1 MTSQLRRIY
10 QLVRS
15 FLFGIINKEFLIF
28 CFFLLLSGSF
38 WLSMTLDETYEREF
52 SVPVELKHIPDNVIL
67 STEIESTLTFT
78 ISDKGFAMLN
88 YLHGNRLK
96 PVTIDFRT
104 YANKSKG
111 KGNVPQADL
120 QGIISKMLLSSSH
133 IVATLPDH
141 LEFAFSYGTSQTK
154 PVSLI
159 ANVTTAK
166 NRYLLESIIDP
177 DSVKVFAD
185 KKTLRTMSSIPT
197 EEFDIDE
204 LKDSTEVLVALQHAQ
219 GVKCIPD
226 TVRVILRTDA
236 IIEQTVEVPLQ
247 VINAPTDKT
256 ITLMP
261 EKVKINYS
269 VGAAQAN
276 KVKADQFR
284 VVVNY
289 NEMAP
294 HPTDPCKMHLQKS
307 PAQVSNVRLEEA
319 KVTFLVGQP

>member
-1 MTSQLRRIY
+1 MPRLRRIY
-10 QLVRS
+10 QLIRN
-15 FLFGIINKEFLIF
+15 FLLGIINKEFLIF

-38 WLSMTLDETYEREF
+38 WLSMTLDESCEREF
-52 SVPVELKHIPDNVIL
+52 SVPVELKHVPDNVIFA
-67 STEIESTLTFT
+67 TEVVDTLTFNL
-78 ISDKGFAMLN
+78 SDKGFAMLA
-88 YLHGNRLK
+88 YMHGNRLQ
-96 PVTIDFRT
+96 PVTIDFET
-104 YANKSKG
+104 FANRAKG
-111 KGNVPQADL
+111 KGTVPQADL
-120 QGIISKMLLSSSH
+120 QNIISKMLLSSTH
-133 IVATLPDH
+133 IVSTLPDH
-141 LEFAFSYGTSQTK
+141 LEFTFSYGTSQTK

-166 NRYLLESIIDP
+166 NRYLFEATTDP

-185 KKTLRTMSSIPT
+185 KKTLRAMASIPT

-204 LKDSTEVLVALQHAQ
+204 LKDSLEMFIPLQHAQ

-226 TVRVILRTDA
+226 TVRVILKTDA
-236 IIEQTVEVPLQ
+236 IIEKSVEVPLQ

-256 ITLMP
+256 VTLMP
-261 EKVKINYS
+261 DKVKINYS

-276 KVKADQFR
+276 KVTAEQFR

-294 HPTDPCKMHLQKS
+294 PSSEPCKLHLLKS
-307 PAQVSNVRLEEA
+307 PTQVSNVKMEDT